1 MHFINKNASDFDKAD
16 IKLKKL
22 KRLEDTGEYDAEVA
36 RYIPGTLE
44 LAYQGIL
51 EGIETMEQVAHPCHK
66 DLETFDFQLLL
77 DKNLY
82 TNLNS
87 VHFVFPLQIRKATN
101 EVSAIDSALII
112 VNNFFWDWIKEIRV
126 IKYETNRSI
135 RQEVFYE
142 KGVLRNF
149 TKFTGKHLCQSLF
162 LIKL

>member
-1 MHFINKNASDFDKAD
+1 MHFINKNASDFDKAN

-22 KRLEDTGEYDAEVA
+22 KRLEDTGEYDADVA

-51 EGIETMEQVAHPCHK
+51 EGIETIEQVAHPSYK

-87 VHFVFPLQIRKATN
+87 VHFVFPLQIRKATD
-101 EVSAIDSALII
+101 EVSAIDSALIT

-126 IKYETNRSI
+126 IKYETN
-135 RQEVFYE
+135 
-142 KGVLRNF
+142 K
-149 TKFTGKHLCQSLF
+149 
-162 LIKL
+162 KLTPTTTP